1 MADNLRNPLKGAET
15 DMTKAT
21 SAINGL
27 LNPSEEETIGQTE
40 PPKEE
45 TQQQNSPELQ
55 NEESSNEEQP
65 QEQEISED
73 AEVSE
78 QEVSQ
83 DEQQTE
89 IQETQKDST
98 YKVKVAGQELDV
110 TLDELRNGYSRDAD
124 YRRKT
129 EDLAF
134 ERKQFQSDAEKQRQD
149 LSSKFDEVNQALS
162 YAQQQLNQEI
172 SSADLTKLYEED
184 PTEAARIDHRLRR
197 KQEMLND
204 SIRKTEA
211 ARKQEKQKYV
221 MEQHQLLKTK
231 LPELSDPEKAAVLSR
246 DINTNMKAYGFTDTE
261 INSVSDHRIV
271 LLVRDAI
278 KYRNMQSSKP
288 NIARKIT
295 KPSKP
300 FSSGVKKDKADFDSK
315 SRKDKLS
322 RLKKS
327 GNMKD
332 ATSIFLDMINKQ

>member
-1 MADNLRNPLKGAET
+1 MRKYLSKKYLKT
-15 DMTKAT
+15 NNK
-21 SAINGL
+21 L
-27 LNPSEEETIGQTE
+27 
-40 PPKEE
+40 
-45 TQQQNSPELQ
+45 
-55 NEESSNEEQP
+55 
-65 QEQEISED
+65 
-73 AEVSE
+73 
-78 QEVSQ
+78 
-83 DEQQTE
+83 
-89 IQETQKDST
+89 
-98 YKVKVAGQELDV
+98 
-110 TLDELRNGYSRDAD
+110 
-124 YRRKT
+124 
-129 EDLAF
+129 
-134 ERKQFQSDAEKQRQD
+134 
-149 LSSKFDEVNQALS
+149 
-162 YAQQQLNQEI
+162 I